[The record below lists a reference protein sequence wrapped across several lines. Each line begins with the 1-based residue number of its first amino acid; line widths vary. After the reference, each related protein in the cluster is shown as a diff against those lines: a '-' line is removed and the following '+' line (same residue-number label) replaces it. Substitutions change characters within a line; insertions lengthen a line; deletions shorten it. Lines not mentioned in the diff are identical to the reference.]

1 MKKLF
6 SIVIPIY
13 KNELNLPITIPE
25 IINAIPTLF
34 ADYRVELILVN
45 DGSPDNSYSVMQKY
59 QKEYPDIIRI
69 SSFTRNFGQSAAIYH
84 GLSMAKGDVMGVIS
98 ADLQD
103 PFELFADM
111 LKKWEEGSQLVCAV
125 REDRNEHGLG
135 VCFSKITHKM
145 IRRFIDRHYPEGGFD
160 FYLMDASVRDSLL
173 QIKEKNGQP
182 QVSLL
187 WLGVPTSFIGYVRN
201 KREVG
206 KSGWTF
212 ARKFK
217 LFIDIF
223 TTYSYLPLRIMSA
236 IGCICAIGAFLYGLY
251 LFIAALV
258 ITERDVPGWS
268 ALAVMITFFSGM
280 ILLSLGIIGEY
291 LWRIFDEVKRT
302 PMYLV
307 SRERKSA
314 GDNISSEDG
323 ETRNDE

>member
-135 VCFSKITHKM
+135 V
-145 IRRFIDRHYPEGGFD
+145 
-160 FYLMDASVRDSLL
+160 
-173 QIKEKNGQP
+173 
-182 QVSLL
+182 
-187 WLGVPTSFIGYVRN
+187 
-201 KREVG
+201 
-206 KSGWTF
+206 
-212 ARKFK
+212 
-217 LFIDIF
+217 
-223 TTYSYLPLRIMSA
+223 
-236 IGCICAIGAFLYGLY
+236 
-251 LFIAALV
+251 
-258 ITERDVPGWS
+258 
-268 ALAVMITFFSGM
+268 
-280 ILLSLGIIGEY
+280 
-291 LWRIFDEVKRT
+291 
-302 PMYLV
+302 
-307 SRERKSA
+307 
-314 GDNISSEDG
+314 
-323 ETRNDE
+323 